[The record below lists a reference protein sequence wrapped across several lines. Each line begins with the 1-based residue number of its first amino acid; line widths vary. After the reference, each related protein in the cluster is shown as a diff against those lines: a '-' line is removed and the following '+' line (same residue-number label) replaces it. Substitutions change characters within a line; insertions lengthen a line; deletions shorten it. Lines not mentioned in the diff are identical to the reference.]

1 MAIFDK
7 LFKKN
12 KNDGE
17 KAIHVKRAN
26 NIHDAIP
33 YNKVFFDGTIETKPG
48 TFTRAYA
55 LGDLNFKQNT
65 DERQKDIFGAYED
78 FLNSFGNNMNFQL
91 LIRNTSSDKRKTF
104 EQVKIGLKRDNLNEY
119 RQEINKMLLEK
130 VQKGGRSLS
139 QEKTLIVSIKS
150 ENIEKA
156 VIELNNAEKR
166 IIRSVSRFDK
176 DFNIYRITI
185 AERLKTIFDIYNQ
198 QGEGVFYNDFEKDGK
213 TPRFNFDALGRLGI
227 TSKDVVGPSAMEFN
241 ANDFTI
247 GNTRG
252 ATFYL
257 EKVPNW
263 LSTDFISDL
272 ADAPCP
278 LSISINHRPIRK
290 GEGLKMIKNQI
301 YAVNAQ
307 ITEKQKKAIQDGYSY
322 ELISPDLVLSQKQ
335 SNELLGDVVDRD
347 QKLFF
352 ITFIITIFAED
363 DDRLKE
369 YTEYI
374 ESIAE
379 NYMCSIK
386 KLIFQQEQGF
396 NSSLP
401 LALNE
406 VMVQR
411 LYTTESASVY
421 IPFSTMEMY
430 QKNGIYYG
438 LNKASNNM
446 IVYDRLTGSNYNGI
460 SFGMPGKGK
469 SFGCKV
475 EMTSA
480 FLKSNKNVVY
490 VLDPESEYGK
500 IAKAFGGEVID
511 LSSGS
516 QTFVN
521 PLDMDLDYDGEN
533 NPITLK
539 QDYII
544 SLIEIMLGADRQLD
558 PVARSIVNR
567 CVKNI
572 YMPYLRHIDTQ
583 REKGRN
589 ITIDKDAMPTL
600 SNLYHELRAQP
611 EPEAETIAN
620 ILESYTVGGYTNFA
634 RKSNIETNNRFV
646 VYDIRNLGSGMQSLG
661 LYICL
666 NDIWNKM
673 IENKKKGLYTWIYID
688 EFYKLLQTDSSTKFL
703 VEIWKRARKW
713 NGVPTA
719 IMQNTED
726 LLKTSEARNILNNSS
741 FIKMYSLSSMDKTNI
756 AEFLELPDSVV
767 EDLSTG
773 KSGEG
778 VIYNGKTALQF
789 QDNFPKNT
797 KLYNLFNTQNKNF
810 L

>member
-1 MAIFDK
+1 MSII
-7 LFKKN
+7 KKMFG
-12 KNDGE
+12 KKEEGE
-17 KAIHVKRAN
+17 AIHVKRPDDV
-26 NIHDAIP
+26 HSSIP
-33 YNKVFFDGTIETKPG
+33 YDKVYVNGTIETKPG
-48 TFTRAYA
+48 VFTRAYK

-65 DERQKDIFGAYED
+65 DENQRDIFGAYED
-78 FLNSFGNNMNFQL
+78 FLNSFNNGMTFQI
-91 LIRNTSSDKRKTF
+91 LIRNSSSDQRKTF
-104 EQVKIGLKRDNLNEY
+104 EQVRLNLKRDNYNNY
-119 RQEINKMLLEK
+119 RQEINRVLLDRIH
-130 VQKGGRSLS
+130 KGGRSLS
-139 QEKTLIVSIKS
+139 QEKILVVSLKS
-150 ENIEKA
+150 DSIEKA
-156 VIELNNAEKR
+156 MVELDSAENR
-166 IIRSVSRFDK
+166 IYRTVSRFDK
-176 DFNIYRITI
+176 DFEIGRISI
-185 AERLKTIFDIYNQ
+185 EERLKSIFDVYNQ
-198 QGEGVFYNDFEKDGK
+198 QNEALFYNDYEEDGQ
-213 TPRFNFDALGRLGI
+213 TPTFNFDSLGRLGI
-227 TSKDVVGPSAMEFN
+227 TSKDVVGPSAMEFT
-241 ANDFTI
+241 ANDFKV
-247 GNTRG
+247 GNTVG
-252 ATFYL
+252 TTMYL

-263 LSTDFISDL
+263 LSTEFISDL
-272 ADAPCP
+272 SDLPCP
-278 LSISINHRPIRK
+278 LSISINHRPIK
-290 GEGLKMIKNQI
+290 KTEGLKMIKDQI

-335 SNELLGDVVDRD
+335 SNDLLGDVIDRD

-352 ITFIITIFAED
+352 ITFIITVFAED
-363 DDRLKE
+363 SEKLKE
-369 YTEYI
+369 YVSYVEGV
-374 ESIAE
+374 AE
-379 NYMCSIK
+379 NYMCSVK
-386 KLIFQQEQGF
+386 SLVFQQEQGF

-406 VMVQR
+406 VKVQR

-438 LNKASNNM
+438 VNKASKNL

-469 SFGCKV
+469 SFGSKL
-475 EMTSA
+475 EMVSA
-480 FLKSNKNVVY
+480 FLKSEKNIIY

-500 IAKAFGGEVID
+500 IARAFGGEVID

-539 QDYII
+539 QDYIV
-544 SLIEIMLGADRQLD
+544 SLIEIMLGSDRQLD
-558 PVARSIVNR
+558 PVARSVINR

-572 YMPYLRHIDTQ
+572 YMPYLKHIDTQ
-583 REKGRN
+583 RKKGRN

-600 SNLYHELRAQP
+600 TNLYHELKEQP
-611 EPEAETIAN
+611 ESEAETVAN

-673 IENKKKGLYTWIYID
+673 IENKKKGYFTWIYID
-688 EFYKLLQTDSSTKFL
+688 EFYKMLQTESSTKFI

-726 LLKTSEARNILNNSS
+726 LLKTSEARNIINNSS

-756 AEFLELPDSVV
+756 AEFLELPESVV
-767 EDLSTG
+767 QDLTTG
-773 KSGEG
+773 KPGEG
-778 VIYNGKTALQF
+778 VVYNGKTALQF
-789 QDNFPKNT
+789 EDDFPKNT
-797 KLYNLFNTQNKNF
+797 QLYQLFNTNKENF
-810 L
+810 LNQ